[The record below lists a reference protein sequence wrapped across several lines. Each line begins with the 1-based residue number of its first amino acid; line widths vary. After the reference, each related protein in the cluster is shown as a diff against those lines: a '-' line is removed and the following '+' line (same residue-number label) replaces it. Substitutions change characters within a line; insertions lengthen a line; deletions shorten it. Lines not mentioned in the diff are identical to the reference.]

1 MKIIYIAIKGI
12 DKIGGIE
19 TYTAEVGQR
28 LAKMGHE
35 IIVYTLKTEEHS
47 RPYPYKGMT
56 IIPLPA
62 FHNSSL
68 AKLFL
73 VILASLHQFKHR
85 NVDLVHYHA
94 IGPSLFCFIPRLT
107 GRKTIVQSH
116 GHEWQRA
123 SWGRMATKFFHFAE
137 KYSFKFANK
146 ITSVSKELKADYE
159 KIYDRTVKYIP
170 NGINDAKPLPAS
182 AIEKLGAQEKN
193 YILFLG
199 RISREKGI
207 HYLIEAYQKLD
218 TSMQLVIVGQQRE
231 GDTYLEELKV
241 LSNDN
246 PNILFPGVA
255 TGDLWSEW
263 YSNAGV
269 FVLPS
274 EIEGLPISLLEA
286 MSFGNC
292 CLTSD
297 IPANREALG
306 DVGAT
311 FENTNVDSLYKE
323 LKILVDNPEK
333 RETLGIAARKRV
345 YKEYTWDKVAL
356 ELESFYQETADG
368 SYEAT
373 LTSQTI
379 QLQKQQEQ
387 QET

>member
-28 LAKMGHE
+28 LAKRGHE
-35 IIVYTLKTEEHS
+35 IIVYTLKTKEHIQ
-47 RPYPYKGMT
+47 PYQYKGMT

-62 FHNSSL
+62 FRKSAL
-68 AKLFL
+68 AKLSL

-94 IGPSLFCFIPRLT
+94 IGPSLFCFIPRLM

-116 GHEWQRA
+116 GHEYQRA
-123 SWGRMATKFFHFAE
+123 SWGPMATKFFHFAE
-137 KYSFKFANK
+137 KYAFKFANK
-146 ITSVSKELKADYE
+146 ITSVSKELKSDYE
-159 KIYDRTVKYIP
+159 KIYDRNVKYIP
-170 NGINDAKPLPAS
+170 NGISAAQPLPAN
-182 AIEKLGAQEKN
+182 AIKKAGALEKN

-207 HYLIEAYQKLD
+207 HYLIEAYQKLN

-231 GDTYLEELKV
+231 GDTYLEELKA
-241 LSNDN
+241 LAKGN

-263 YSNAGV
+263 YSNAGI

-306 DVGAT
+306 NAGAT
-311 FENTNVDSLYKE
+311 FKNTNVDSLYTE
-323 LKILVDNPEK
+323 LKTLVDNPEK
-333 RETLGIAARKRV
+333 RKALATAASDRV
-345 YKEYTWDKVAL
+345 YKEYTWSKVVL
-356 ELESFYQETADG
+356 EFESFYQETAYN
-368 SYEAT
+368 SKSPLA
-373 LTSQTI
+373 I
-379 QLQKQQEQ
+379 RLQKQHEQ
-387 QET
+387 LGA